1 MSECPACGGSVEDDI
16 CRVCGCKLANFIS
29 DNKVKKDLT
38 NAIVSLR
45 SAQLYDRN
53 REDMLSTLHNSLSV
67 LQIPVRLNID
77 TEFDLTD
84 KEKELLSIAD
94 QLIEH
99 CDSKGFITIQRPE
112 IYLRMGNA
120 FYAIGDT
127 NKALHYFE
135 KISRDYPR
143 NKDALFNKA
152 LTLFSMEDHERALKV
167 LNKLLEIDPEL
178 QDAVLLKE
186 LVKQMYMG

>member
-1 MSECPACGGSVEDDI
+1 MSGCPACGADADDSI
-16 CRVCGCKLANFIS
+16 CEVCGCVIAKFVS
-29 DNKVKKDLT
+29 ENKSKKDLT

-67 LQIPVRLNID
+67 LDIPVRLSID

-127 NKALHYFE
+127 NKALHYFQ

-143 NKDALFNKA
+143 NKDALFNKG
-152 LTLFSMEDHERALKV
+152 LTLFSMGDNERALKV

-186 LVKQMYMG
+186 LVKQMDLG